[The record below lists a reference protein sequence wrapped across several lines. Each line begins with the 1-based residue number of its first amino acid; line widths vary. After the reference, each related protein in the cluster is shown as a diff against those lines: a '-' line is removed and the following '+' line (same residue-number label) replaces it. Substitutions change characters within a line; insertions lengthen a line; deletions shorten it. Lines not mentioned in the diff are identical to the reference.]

1 MDKLSQEARSRNMA
15 AVSGKDTATELRVRS
30 ALHSLGYRFRLHVK
44 HLPGTPDIILPR
56 HRLCIFVH
64 GCFWHQHPG
73 CKRATLPA
81 SNSSFWET
89 KFARNILRDTQ
100 VRKQLEASGWRVCV
114 IWGCEVQKPDTLIK
128 AINRCQIDTQKSTA
142 ADD

>member
-1 MDKLSQEARSRNMA
+1 MA
-15 AVSGKDTATELRVRS
+15 AVANKDTVTELLVRS
-30 ALHSLGYRFRLHVK
+30 ALHRLGYRFRLHVK

-73 CKRATLPA
+73 CKRATIPA

-89 KFARNILRDTQ
+89 KFSRNINRDIL

-114 IWGCEVQKPDTLIK
+114 IWGCDVQKPDRLFK
-128 AINRCQIDTQKSTA
+128 AINRCQINPQKSTG
-142 ADD
+142 ADN